1 MYFSKITKI
10 NFGKNIGYQ
19 IKDINHIKLI
29 LQRLYTLIGKNTYN
43 YTRITNKEDLDYLKF
58 NKYKVGPKF
67 VGIESLFFICKINQ
81 NYYNVLIY
89 KEKLNQIFENN
100 NFNYVK
106 IFKIKISLPKK
117 FYKGILFDG
126 IIFNENKKI
135 NFIVN
140 DIIINNGKLV
150 ENGLT
155 ERHEELNDILNYIN
169 SPNFVFGIN
178 SFCDIET
185 IKDLY
190 YNKIKNSNYNIDG
203 LVFID
208 QKNVNNIFKIY
219 SNEQQSKQI
228 YGFFN
233 MTKYNLTDVY
243 ILECMNNDKL
253 QKWGIARISNMKKSL
268 FYQNIFKTKKSIV
281 VKCIYNYKFR
291 KWEPIDIVDKNNISD
306 MNKLKNLV
314 YQDINY

>member
-10 NFGKNIGYQ
+10 NFGKNIAYQ

-29 LQRLYTLIGKNTYN
+29 LQKLYTLINKNTYN
-43 YTRITNKEDLDYLKF
+43 YTRITNKEDLDHLKF

-67 VGIESLFFICKINQ
+67 VGVESFFFICKINQ

-89 KEKLNQIFENN
+89 KENINTVFENN

-117 FYKGILFDG
+117 FYKGILLDG
-126 IIFNENKKI
+126 VIFNENKKI
-135 NFIVN
+135 TFIVN
-140 DIIINNGKLV
+140 DIIVNNGKLV
-150 ENGLT
+150 EDALSV
-155 ERHEELNDILNYIN
+155 RHENLNDILNYIN
-169 SPNFVFGIN
+169 NPNFIFGIN
-178 SFCDIET
+178 SLCDIET
-185 IKDLY
+185 IKELY

-208 QKNVNNIFKIY
+208 QTKVNNIFKIH
-219 SNEQQSKQI
+219 SNDQQSKQI

-253 QKWGIARISNMKKSL
+253 QKWGIARIPNIKKSL
-268 FYQNIFKTKKSIV
+268 FYQNIFKTKKAIV

-291 KWEPIDIVDKNNISD
+291 KWEPINIVDNSKISN
-306 MNKLKNLV
+306 MNQLKSLV
-314 YQDINY
+314 YEDINY